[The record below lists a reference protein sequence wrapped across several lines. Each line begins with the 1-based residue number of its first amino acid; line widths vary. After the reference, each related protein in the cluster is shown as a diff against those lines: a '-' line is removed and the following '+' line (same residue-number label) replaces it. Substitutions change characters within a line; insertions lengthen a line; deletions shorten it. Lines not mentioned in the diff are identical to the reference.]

1 MTTFYEVRAPNAMD
15 SQRTIPARASV
26 VSRFHRMVV
35 LVATGL
41 ALFGCAVIPP
51 ATVNLSADVGQDVL
65 AIKKSHLY
73 YLNGYYDRLESEANR
88 FIDQEYTPI
97 LIRTAL
103 NGKTGVL
110 LMQKLE
116 TGKSGDQA
124 AQDSV
129 AFMQRFLAD
138 VKNLV
143 DAQRTK
149 VSASIEGARRQAL
162 TQVDAAYSQVAQ
174 GNATL
179 TAYLESLV
187 KVHTAQNELLATA
200 GVPNLQDD
208 IAEKLA
214 NASDT
219 AANVLAQA
227 SAGDKSLDDV
237 HKSLEDLKN
246 AVTNKK

>member
-1 MTTFYEVRAPNAMD
+1 MITFSKVRLPNSIN
-15 SQRTIPARASV
+15 SQRIVPVRASV
-26 VSRFHRMVV
+26 VSRFYRIVV
-35 LVATGL
+35 LVAGGL
-41 ALFGCAVIPP
+41 ALFGCAVVPP
-51 ATVNLSADVGQDVL
+51 ATVTLSADVGQDVL

-103 NGKTGVL
+103 NGQSGKL

-116 TGKSGDQA
+116 AGKSGDQA
-124 AQDSV
+124 AQDAV

-138 VKNLV
+138 VKSLV

-149 VSASIEGARRQAL
+149 VSATIEGARKLAL
-162 TQVDAAYSQVAQ
+162 AQVDAAYSQVAQ
-174 GNATL
+174 GNATI

-187 KVHTAQNELLATA
+187 KVNAAQNELLATA
-200 GVPNLQDD
+200 GVPHLQDD

-214 NASDT
+214 SASDT

-246 AVTNKK
+246 AVTNNK